1 MIAKGDVMDQKQS
14 ELLEGVLRQI
24 GSKDFL
30 KDMNGVEEWRG
41 ADVIVRRDL
50 NDRLKNGFQIATWL

>member
-1 MIAKGDVMDQKQS
+1 MDQKQS